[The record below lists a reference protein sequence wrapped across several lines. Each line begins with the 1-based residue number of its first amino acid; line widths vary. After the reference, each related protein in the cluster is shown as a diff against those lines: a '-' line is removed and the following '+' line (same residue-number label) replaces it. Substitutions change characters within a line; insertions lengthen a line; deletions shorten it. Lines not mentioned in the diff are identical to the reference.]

1 MNNNQKIKATDCNT
15 LKVPKSYGIQ
25 FPMESLSQMLF
36 GLKVLFPILAL
47 LQMILFATAL
57 VFVKHTVV
65 YTLFIMSLVSSLVLV
80 FSSLVFIFTIYFSIR
95 FRSFLFIFNTLFIIL
110 SFIVSFI
117 FLFFSQALHLLAFG
131 F

>member
-15 LKVPKSYGIQ
+15 LKVPKSYGIR
-25 FPMESLSQMLF
+25 FSMESLSQMLF

-65 YTLFIMSLVSSLVLV
+65 YTLFIMSLVV
-80 FSSLVFIFTIYFSIR
+80 FELSFSIAA
-95 FRSFLFIFNTLFIIL
+95 SLWFLN
-110 SFIVSFI
+110 VKKNN
-117 FLFFSQALHLLAFG
+117 
-131 F
+131 